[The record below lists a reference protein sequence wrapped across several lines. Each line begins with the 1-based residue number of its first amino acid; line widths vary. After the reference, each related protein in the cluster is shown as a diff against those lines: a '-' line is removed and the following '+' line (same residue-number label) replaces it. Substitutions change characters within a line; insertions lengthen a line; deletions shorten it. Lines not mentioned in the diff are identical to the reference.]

1 MARISDAINRG
12 LENLSTSPL
21 GMASLGLLMQPSM
34 SRTPINPFAY
44 AAQGMQ
50 MGLQNRAL
58 KQEALAQQERARS
71 QEEARRARLLMDVQ
85 RYQQEEMKMRM
96 AQQEQARQAQA
107 MQELMSTL
115 SPEEAR
121 MAAVLGP
128 DYVKQMM
135 QQRMQRPTSL
145 QQNLIA
151 AGLQPGTPE
160 FQQAMMAAINR
171 PQVQIGTTDKPLT
184 VSELGGLRSPTGQM
198 LPYGTTQQEA
208 ARMGASP
215 ILPPAPLTPEQQ
227 MENKARES
235 KMQMGAKYEF
245 ARQTAAREVARLQKF
260 MQNAGSFATLS
271 PEDRAAYTTLAD
283 AAANAIAKVRGT
295 PGAEPPK
302 EAIESARASLPS
314 LNDLLY
320 QSAVG
325 DVAGVKLRLLL
336 EELGIGA
343 ESTPAM
349 PPPNQGAPVRNESDF
364 QERLRKYVP
373 SAR

>member
-1 MARISDAINRG
+1 MRMRQA
-12 LENLSTSPL
+12 E
-21 GMASLGLLMQPSM
+21 
-34 SRTPINPFAY
+34 
-44 AAQGMQ
+44 
-50 MGLQNRAL
+50 
-58 KQEALAQQERARS
+58 EERAR
-71 QEEARRARLLMDVQ
+71 
-85 RYQQEEMKMRM
+85 
-96 AQQEQARQAQA
+96 QAKA
-107 MQELMSTL
+107 MQEFMSTL

-128 DYVKQMM
+128 DYAKHML
-135 QQRMQRPTSL
+135 QQRVQRPTSL

-160 FQQAMMAAINR
+160 FQQAMMTAINR
-171 PQVQIGTTDKPLT
+171 PQVQIGTTDKLLT
-184 VSELGGLRSPTGQM
+184 ASDLRSLRSPTGEP

-208 ARMGASP
+208 ARIGASP
-215 ILPPAPLTPEQQ
+215 ILPPLPLTPEQQ
-227 MENKARES
+227 MENKAQES

-302 EAIESARASLPS
+302 ELIESARASLPS

-320 QSAVG
+320 PSAVG
-325 DVAGVKLRLLL
+325 DVAGVKMRLLL
-336 EELGIGA
+336 EELGVGA
-343 ESTPAM
+343 ESM
-349 PPPNQGAPVRNESDF
+349 PTMPSPNQGAPVRNESDF

-373 SAR
+373 GAR

>member
-1 MARISDAINRG
+1 
-12 LENLSTSPL
+12 
-21 GMASLGLLMQPSM
+21 MASLGLLMQPSM
-34 SRTPINPFAY
+34 SKEPINPWAY
-44 AAQGMQ
+44 AAKGLEMGMQ
-50 MGLQNRAL
+50 NRQLA
-58 KQEALAQQERARS
+58 AQQKSEAELQAMRRN
-71 QEEARRARLLMDVQ
+71 EYARRIMQ
-85 RYQQEEMKMRM
+85 FN
-96 AQQEQARQAQA
+96 QEQQALREAEAEKARQAQA
-107 MQELMSTL
+107 MQELMSTMD
-115 SPEEAR
+115 PKEAQI
-121 MAAVLGP
+121 AAVLGP

-145 QQNLIA
+145 QQNLMA

-215 ILPPAPLTPEQQ
+215 VLPPPSLTPEQQ
-227 MENKARES
+227 MENKAQES

-271 PEDRAAYTTLAD
+271 PKDRAAYTTLAD

-302 EAIESARASLPS
+302 ELIESARASLPS

-320 QSAVG
+320 PSAVG
-325 DVAGVKLRLLL
+325 DVAGVKMRLLL
-336 EELGIGA
+336 EELGVGA
-343 ESTPAM
+343 ESM
-349 PPPNQGAPVRNESDF
+349 PTMPSPNQGAPVRNESDF
-364 QERLRKYVP
+364 QERLRKYLP
-373 SAR
+373 GAR